1 MIKDAQLSAVEKRH
15 FKRQFS
21 IFFSFILLQ
30 FSKKKRKKNKTSCPI
45 IVLMDNPNHVL
56 LTHFV
61 GQNKTKQK
69 IELFNNKQK
78 N

>member
-1 MIKDAQLSAVEKRH
+1 
-15 FKRQFS
+15 
-21 IFFSFILLQ
+21 
-30 FSKKKRKKNKTSCPI
+30 
-45 IVLMDNPNHVL
+45 MDNPNHVL

-78 N
+78 S